1 MNEEAQMAE
10 ELAQLRYYKD
20 IKERRSWI
28 ARVTVLVIAL
38 GLLSLNTYL
47 MFVSTSTIVLNID
60 LARIE
65 QSDQVDMLHVRLD
78 AMDRRIAA
86 SSATAVAE
94 PLPEPEQ
101 LLAMADATTAP

>member
-65 QSDQVDMLHVRLD
+65 QSDQVDLIHARLD
-78 AMDRRIAA
+78 AMDRRLDVADQ
-86 SSATAVAE
+86 TAVVESAGE
-94 PLPEPEQ
+94 GEQ
-101 LLAMADATTAP
+101 LLALAGAALAP

>member
-1 MNEEAQMAE
+1 MTEESRMAE

-20 IKERRSWI
+20 IKQRRSWI

-38 GLLSLNTYL
+38 GLLALNTYL

-65 QSDQVDMLHVRLD
+65 QSDQIDLLHARLD
-78 AMDRRIAA
+78 RMDRRI
-86 SSATAVAE
+86 TARAE
-94 PLPEPEQ
+94 AVEPPQDE
-101 LLAMADATTAP
+101 LLAMADASLLTP